1 MVLPLSDVKVLDFTR
16 VLAGPF
22 CSMILGDL
30 GAEVI
35 KVENPPS
42 GDVTRSLGTPYL
54 AGECGYFMS
63 VNRNKKSIVVDLKV
77 PQGREIIYRLAE
89 RCDVVVENFRPGVTK
104 RLGIDYETLNRLNSK
119 IIYCSISTYGETGPY
134 SQSPGYDITVQ
145 ALSGAMSITA
155 EPDGKPVKMGSPVGD
170 VGGAFYGAIG
180 ILAALHERKRS
191 GRGRKL
197 DVALLDANVAMLS
210 YFAVPFFLD
219 GVTYLD
225 PLGTSHPNWVPY
237 RMYRAKDC
245 YVVVALIGD
254 KFWAPFCRAMGLDEL
269 INDPRYDTNLKRVA
283 RRAEVD
289 VILEEVLAK
298 WNGDEL
304 IDHFNKNGIPGAKVK
319 TLDQAFSD
327 PQVLARQMVAVV
339 EHPRCGPV
347 KVLGNPIK
355 MPQDGASKF
364 SPPPL
369 LGQHT
374 KELLTHLLGYSESE
388 VDTLAEKEIVLCG
401 PQK

>member
-1 MVLPLSDVKVLDFTR
+1 MALPLSDVRILDFTR
-16 VLAGPF
+16 VLAGPY

-30 GAEVI
+30 GAEII

-42 GDVTRSLGTPYL
+42 GDVTRALGAPYL

-63 VNRNKKSIVVDLKV
+63 VNRNKKGIVVDLKT
-77 PQGREIIYRLAE
+77 GEGKEIIYRLAE
-89 RCDVVVENFRPGVTK
+89 RCDVAIENFRPGVTK

-134 SQSPGYDITVQ
+134 SESPGYDITVQ
-145 ALSGAMSITA
+145 ALSGAMSMTA
-155 EPDGKPVKMGSPVGD
+155 EPDGRPVRMGSPVGD
-170 VGGAFYGAIG
+170 VGGSLYGAIG

-191 GRGRKL
+191 SRGRKL
-197 DVALLDANVAMLS
+197 DIAMLDANVAMLS

-225 PLGTSHPNWVPY
+225 PLGTSHPNQVPY

-254 KFWAPFCRAMGLDEL
+254 NFWAPFCRAMGLDEL
-269 INDPRYDTNLKRVA
+269 IDDPRYDTNLKRVE

-289 VILEEVLAK
+289 AILEEVIAK

-304 IDHFNKNGIPGAKVK
+304 IDHFNKNGIPGARVK
-319 TLDQAFSD
+319 TLDLAFKD
-327 PQVLARQMVAVV
+327 PQVLAREMVVVV
-339 EHPRCGPV
+339 EHPRCGAI
-347 KVLGNPIK
+347 KMLGNPIK
-355 MPQDGASKF
+355 MPQDGDSKF
-364 SPPPL
+364 GPPPL

-374 KELLTHLLGYSESE
+374 REVLLNLLGYSNKK
-388 VDTLAEKEIVLCG
+388 VDSLEKKGIIICG
-401 PQK
+401 PEK